1 MAKAKRK
8 GPKGLNLKQRRF
20 CQEYVIDYNATKAAQ
35 RAGYS
40 EKTAYAQGSAL
51 LKKTEIQQKI
61 AENIEKISNSTQIS
75 AERVLKELAKL
86 AFYNPKDFFRDD
98 GTLKQISELDDD
110 QAACLAGLEV
120 ITKFDKNSDG
130 GVEPEY
136 LKKIKLSSKDSA
148 LDKLMRYLGLYKD
161 KLEIDVPETVIDRIA
176 RGRQRAFG
184 DGQDG
189 E

>member
-1 MAKAKRK
+1 VYDYGMAKAKRK

-51 LKKTEIQQKI
+51 LNKPEIQQKI

-75 AERVLKELAKL
+75 AEKVLNELAKL
-86 AFYNPKDFFRDD
+86 AFYNPQDFFNAD
-98 GTLKQISELDDD
+98 GSLKDISDLTED
-110 QAACLAGLEV
+110 QAACINGLEV
-120 ITKFDKNSDG
+120 VDIPRRVAK
-130 GVEPEY
+130 

-148 LDKLMRYLGLYKD
+148 LDKLMRHLGLYKD
-161 KLEIDVPETVIDRIA
+161 RLEIDPGDDLVRILTKA
-176 RGRQRAFG
+176 EERVRGRT
-184 DGQDG
+184 
-189 E
+189 